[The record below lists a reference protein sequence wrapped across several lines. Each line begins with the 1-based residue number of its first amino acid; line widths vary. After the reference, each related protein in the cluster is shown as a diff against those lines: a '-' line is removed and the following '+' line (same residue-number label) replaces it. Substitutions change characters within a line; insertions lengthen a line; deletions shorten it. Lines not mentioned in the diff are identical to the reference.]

1 MTHFV
6 AGANMIEDVAEYYE
20 IQDIVG
26 EGATSTVY
34 RGCRI
39 SDGRVHALK
48 VISTMGLGKDQ
59 QRLLKAETE
68 IMKQVEHPHL
78 VKLHDIY
85 ETKDNVVLAMELL
98 EGKELFDAI
107 CDRGAYTEQDAA
119 KVICQVT
126 EAVEYLNTLGVAHR
140 DLKPENIVYA
150 FNTPDSVVKITDL
163 GLAKLYGDHDLM
175 MTPCGTPGYVAPEV
189 LAQQGYGMEC
199 DMWSIGVIT
208 YVLLCGYLPFYE
220 DPPMLYDSIR
230 NARYDMPEADWD
242 PVSDEAKDLVTRLLV
257 VSRDV
262 RFTPTQVLAH
272 AWVQDAKDTSLGNI
286 GERIKSFNAK
296 RKLRMAGLKI
306 ITANRFKLCKH

>member
-1 MTHFV
+1 MAHFV

-34 RGCRI
+34 KGQRI
-39 SDGRVHALK
+39 SDGAIHALK

-59 QRLLKAETE
+59 QRLLKAESE
-68 IMKQVEHPHL
+68 IMKKVEHPYL
-78 VKLHDIY
+78 VKLHEIF

-119 KVICQVT
+119 LVVTQVT
-126 EAVEYLNTLGVAHR
+126 SAVAYLNTLGVAHR

-150 FNTPDSVVKITDL
+150 TADEKSHVKITDL
-163 GLAKLYGDHDLM
+163 GLAKLYGDQDMM

-199 DMWSIGVIT
+199 DMWSTGVIL

-220 DPPMLYDSIR
+220 DPPMLYESIR

-242 PVSDEAKDLVTRLLV
+242 QVSPEAKDLVNRLLV
-257 VSRDV
+257 VSPEERLN
-262 RFTPTQVLAH
+262 PEQVLAH
-272 AWVQDAKDTSLGNI
+272 PWIKGAKAVELGQI
-286 GERIKSFNAK
+286 GAKIKAFNAK

-306 ITANRFKLCKH
+306 ITANRFKLAKH